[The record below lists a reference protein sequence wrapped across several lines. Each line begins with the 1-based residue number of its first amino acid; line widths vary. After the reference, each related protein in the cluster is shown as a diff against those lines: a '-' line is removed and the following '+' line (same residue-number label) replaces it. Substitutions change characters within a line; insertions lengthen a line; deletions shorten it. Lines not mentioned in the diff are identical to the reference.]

1 MITSPAELLLDT
13 NDLIRTVNKDDAR
26 RRTIVSRAYYAAFHH
41 CLIVSRNNGYA
52 FDRNGRYGTH
62 ESLIKFLRNHSNSDM
77 EYAGRL
83 LEGLKA
89 RRIIADYA
97 MDLPIST
104 CEAKETIEEASVIL
118 NEVLEFLDSVS

>member
-1 MITSPAELLLDT
+1 MHLIEMVVTDT
-13 NDLIRTVNKDDAR
+13 RKPHKV
-26 RRTIVSRAYYAAFHH
+26 
-41 CLIVSRNNGYA
+41 
-52 FDRNGRYGTH
+52 
-62 ESLIKFLRNHSNSDM
+62 LRNHSNSDM

-104 CEAKETIEEASVIL
+104 CEAKETIRGSL
-118 NEVLEFLDSVS
+118 SDLE